1 MGGEQLVLEVDYK
14 MSNRSIRVAAAQFH
28 IGTDVDENLATVLRM
43 LDRAAEGSPDLVVL
57 PEFCNHLSWYEN
69 QEHCAAVSV
78 TLDGPFLAA
87 VAAKAKALNLHVVV
101 NCTVLRDDGSIT
113 GSSLLYSPQGQL
125 LADNTK
131 QIYIGHEND
140 FLEPARTPGPVVE
153 TSLGRLGL
161 YSCMDGVINEPPRTL
176 ALRGAQVL
184 CNSLNSFASD
194 EGSLH
199 VPVRAPESRVFIVAA
214 NKVGPLVPEP
224 ILVPISEATGIPLKF
239 LNGAG
244 ESQIVAPDGTVL
256 ACASSDKEEV
266 VYADID
272 PSAAD
277 DKHRAD
283 GTDVI
288 ASRRPEL
295 YRAIAEDPANQSYPA
310 WKGASELAAA
320 VVDPQLIGRD
330 GLREARSLVAEAISG
345 GAVLV
350 AVPPLLDAQ
359 AIAAD
364 LPAALDFAGE
374 AIETLRQCCTAD
386 SFVVTSL
393 PVRGEDG
400 ESRYSAL
407 VIGADGVLLSQ
418 GQVHS
423 SARYAWSAPAQ
434 GFESV
439 ELPFGRLAVMTS
451 DDSIYPESFRL
462 LAMAGVDT
470 AVVPLEPVEAW
481 ELRTGLLERSAE
493 NRINLLVAAIG
504 SPLGQGFATALQ
516 RDFTVM
522 TPWQERP
529 FDGLLSQ
536 PECYRLPAGDK
547 LLEVTLYPAAAQN
560 KEVSRNTDLVANR
573 PWKLCGAISATLSE

>member
-1 MGGEQLVLEVDYK
+1 

-176 ALRGAQVL
+176 AMRGAQVL

-295 YRAIAEDPANQSYPA
+295 YRAIAEDPASQSYPV

-320 VVDPQLIGRD
+320 VVDPQSSGRD

-374 AIETLRQCCTAD
+374 AIETLRECCTAV

-407 VIGADGVLLSQ
+407 VIGAEGVLLSQ
-418 GQVHS
+418 GQVHT
-423 SARYAWSAPAQ
+423 SARFAWSAPAA
-434 GFESV
+434 GFQNV

-536 PECYRLPAGDK
+536 PELHRLTAGDK

-560 KEVSRNTDLVANR
+560 KEVSRNTDLVTNR
-573 PWKLCGAISATLSE
+573 PWKLCGAISAVSPE